1 MRKAFTI
8 IIVLLAA
15 WNTIN
20 TVSIQKLN
28 LDLVKTYITAS
39 NQATK
44 QDSIILQSV
53 YRDLSKV
60 LDMNIEQTKMEYE
73 YLRTGK

>member
-1 MRKAFTI
+1 MRKTFTV

-15 WNTIN
+15 WNAIN
-20 TVSIQKLN
+20 TISILKLN
-28 LDLVKTYITAS
+28 SGLVKTYITAS

-44 QDSIILQSV
+44 QDSIILWSV
-53 YRDLSKV
+53 YRDLSKI

>member
-1 MRKAFTI
+1 MRKTFTV

-15 WNTIN
+15 WNAIN
-20 TVSIQKLN
+20 TILIQKLN

-44 QDSIILQSV
+44 QDSVILQSV
-53 YRDLSKV
+53 YRDLSKI
-60 LDMNIEQTKMEYE
+60 LDMNI
-73 YLRTGK
+73 RF

>member
-1 MRKAFTI
+1 MRKTFTV

-15 WNTIN
+15 WNALN
-20 TVSIQKLN
+20 TMLIQKLN
-28 LDLVKTYITAS
+28 SDLVKTYITAS

-44 QDSIILQSV
+44 QDSIILRSV

-60 LDMNIEQTKMEYE
+60 LYMNIEQTKMEYE
-73 YLRTGK
+73 YLRAGK